1 MASGQHVGQ
10 SRIARLILPVSDR
23 DHVQGPPD
31 APVTLVEYGDY
42 ECPFCGRAHPI
53 VKTVQRRVG
62 PRLRF
67 AYRHFPLAEMHPRAF
82 RAAEGA
88 EAAGAQGQ
96 FWAMHDMLFEHHH
109 ALEDAD
115 LLSYADYLGLDLA
128 RFVAELAD
136 GTHEVKV
143 RSDFMSGVRSGV
155 NGTPSFFING
165 IRHDGPW
172 DVDSLTEAC
181 LAAVAVHV

>member
-1 MASGQHVGQ
+1 MH
-10 SRIARLILPVSDR
+10 
-23 DHVQGPPD
+23 
-31 APVTLVEYGDY
+31 
-42 ECPFCGRAHPI
+42 
-53 VKTVQRRVG
+53 RRG
-62 PRLRF
+62 
-67 AYRHFPLAEMHPRAF
+67 F
-82 RAAEGA
+82 RAAEAA

-96 FWAMHDMLFEHHH
+96 FWAMHDMLFEHQH

-115 LLSYADYLGLDLA
+115 LLSYADYLGLDLP

>member
-1 MASGQHVGQ
+1 MAIGRHVGQ

-23 DHVQGPPD
+23 DHVQGPLD

-62 PRLRF
+62 ARLRF

-82 RAAEGA
+82 RAAEAA

-96 FWAMHDMLFEHHH
+96 FWAMHDMLFEHQH